1 MSEHATGQVT
11 ASAAEVYEAFFL
23 PALFQEWTERV
34 AKAARVGPGQHVL
47 DVACGTGV
55 LARTLVEYVHPGGA
69 VVGLDVNDGMLA
81 VARKK
86 APEVV
91 WIEGAAES
99 LPFDDAGFDAV
110 VCQFGLMFF
119 ADRPAALREMMRVL
133 RPGGRLAVAV
143 WDRLDRTPGYA
154 AMTSLLQRLFGDDV
168 AASLHAPYALGEI
181 ALLQS
186 LFDKAGV
193 ADIAIATHVGTAR
206 FPSIQQWVY
215 TDVKGWTAS
224 DQIDDAGFD
233 LLVAEA
239 ERELQ
244 RFVTPDGTVVFEAPA
259 HIVSVAKP
267 R

>member
-23 PALFQEWTERV
+23 PALFQAWTERV
-34 AKAARVGPGQHVL
+34 AEAARVAPGQHVL

-55 LARTLVEYVHPGGA
+55 LARTLVDRVRPDGT

-81 VARKK
+81 VAREK
-86 APEVV
+86 APDVEWV
-91 WIEGAAES
+91 EGAAEA
-99 LPFDDAGFDAV
+99 LPFDDACFDAV

-119 ADRPAALREMMRVL
+119 EDRPGAIREMMRVL

-154 AMTSLLQRLFGDDV
+154 AMTSLLQRLFGDDT
-168 AASLHAPYALGEI
+168 AASLHAPYVLGDVD
-181 ALLQS
+181 LLRAV
-186 LFDKAGV
+186 FDEAGV
-193 ADIAIATHVGTAR
+193 ADVAIMTHDGTAR
-206 FPSIQQWVY
+206 FPSIRQWVY

-224 DQIDDAGFD
+224 DQIDNAGFD
-233 LLVAEA
+233 RLVAEA
-239 ERELQ
+239 EREMQ
-244 RFVTPDGTVVFEAPA
+244 RFVTPDGTVAFEAPA
-259 HIVSVAKP
+259 HIVTASKL